1 MIIDKNVSTPLYQQV
16 KDYLERK
23 IVINE
28 WPVGYRLPPEKKLA
42 ANFGVS
48 NITVKRAI
56 HELVSEGLLE
66 RYSGKGTFVVKKK
79 DRDISTLISLKSES
93 LDEDGDYPHKIIE
106 FKKEETGERYADMF
120 DIKPTDLIYSMTRV
134 KTDGHNP
141 LVLEYS
147 YIPCYQFKESL
158 DPTDFEE
165 NLIYDVLVK
174 KYGIKLTKAKV
185 YFSTMVAGEHEQSML
200 DVSKGQKL
208 FIIDRQ
214 TITQE
219 QRVVEYSRFIME
231 QDQSKFFLE
240 IQV

>member
-1 MIIDKNVSTPLYQQV
+1 MDIDKNLSTPLYQQV

-23 IVINE
+23 IVIDD
-28 WPVGYRLPPEKKLA
+28 WPVGFRLPPERKLA

-106 FKKEETGERYADMF
+106 FKTEETGEQYADMF
-120 DIKPTDLIYSMTRV
+120 NIEPTDLLYNMTRV
-134 KTDGHNP
+134 KMDGDTP

-147 YIPCYQFKESL
+147 YIPCYQFEESL
-158 DPTDFEE
+158 DTNDFEE

-174 KYGIKLTKAKV
+174 KYGIKLTKARV
-185 YFSTMVAGEHEQSML
+185 YFSTMVAGEYEQNML
-200 DVSKGQKL
+200 DVPNRQQL
-208 FIIDRQ
+208 FVIDRQ
-214 TITQE
+214 TISQD

-231 QDQSKFFLE
+231 QDKSKFFLE